1 MGWQYGATRA
11 LVSRQSSLW
20 VVIKQ
25 DYPRGCRMAPCPFA
39 RRRAAGRS
47 IFPCRA
53 LAVSTR
59 PQASRSGARQTRACF
74 QGGSPPRSLLLR
86 APLLLI
92 PGAASGRGP
101 RGDISQAMA
110 WCGAPSLSRRAPR
123 RRHIS
128 RPAFARLE
136 TARRTRG
143 APGTAAR
150 ACPAQG
156 VARPHRRLPASR
168 QPPPPAGSSRTQ
180 AVAAAARSRPLS
192 PPPASSEAAPRAP
205 RLAGGATRAC
215 VHFVLGHGV
224 LRRRPGRDG
233 DAPAPPLRRRTP
245 RGRVSAR
252 RRCRV
257 SRTAA
262 RQGDDGRARRWR
274 ALDALQASCGPTPLL
289 TCSWPVGAGQRRA
302 SCGAGGL
309 RPRRT
314 TAAAAA
320 RRRDECSACRGYFA
334 GRARARAA
342 AAAARRR
349 RAAGRRSSMV
359 PQVRVPCGESVPCS
373 GRRLRSVRHSL
384 GRRPARSCLLP
395 LQCGAPRA
403 QHGGCVRRAR
413 VQAEAMPRGCAARR
427 GAARRGVGAGERADA
442 VHLGVCLALA
452 TRRALRALIVRAATP
467 V

>member
-224 LRRRPGRDG
+224 LRRRPRRDG

-302 SCGAGGL
+302 SCGAGGGCGRGEQQLL
-309 RPRRT
+309 RPPDDETSAVRAAGTLQGARARGRLLPLRGGGAPQGVAAAWFYRCACHAARVCHAAGDGSALCATHSAGGLRAAACSLSNAARRELS
-314 TAAAAA
+314 TAAACDA
-320 RRRDECSACRGYFA
+320 RACRQ
-334 GRARARAA
+334 R
-342 AAAARRR
+342 
-349 RAAGRRSSMV
+349 
-359 PQVRVPCGESVPCS
+359 PCPED
-373 GRRLRSVRHSL
+373 
-384 GRRPARSCLLP
+384 
-395 LQCGAPRA
+395 
-403 QHGGCVRRAR
+403 
-413 VQAEAMPRGCAARR
+413 ARR
-427 GAARRGVGAGERADA
+427 GAARRGAAWG
-442 VHLGVCLALA
+442 LASVLMRCTWA
-452 TRRALRALIVRAATP
+452 CAWP
-467 V
+467 